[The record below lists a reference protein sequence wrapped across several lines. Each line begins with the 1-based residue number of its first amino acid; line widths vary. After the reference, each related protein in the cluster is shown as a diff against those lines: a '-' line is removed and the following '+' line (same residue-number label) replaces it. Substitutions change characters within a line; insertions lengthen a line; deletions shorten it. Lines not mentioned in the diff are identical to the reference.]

1 MTQES
6 AAYSPTDSE
15 IAIPVDPEPI
25 GLRVVQILFFL
36 VGTVFGYLG
45 ALIVFGSETT
55 CSPLALI
62 LGIGIGTLFLYLSD
76 YLLRPRWSSNKYV
89 ELSQT
94 QLDILN
100 KGTQEQVI
108 IPGASTDLHAWRFT
122 VTRAGRVP
130 KGTYMVGLAV
140 EEEDVYLPVYCLI
153 APQKFDNMP
162 NKEWFTELISRKKLR
177 DAGGDTMRIAGLQRR
192 LLKAETARSIHGV
205 EMDYDD
211 FLIFMEWLEIHFPE
225 WSPSH

>member
-6 AAYSPTDSE
+6 AAFSPTDSE
-15 IAIPVDPEPI
+15 IVIPVDPEPI

-36 VGTVFGYLG
+36 IGSVIGYVG
-45 ALIVFGSETT
+45 ALAIFGGDTT

-62 LGIGIGTLFLYLSD
+62 SGIIVGTGFLYLSD
-76 YLLRPRWSSNKYV
+76 FLLRSRWTSNKFV
-89 ELSQT
+89 EASQT
-94 QLDILN
+94 QMHILN
-100 KGTQEQVI
+100 KNKQEQVI
-108 IPGASTDLHAWRFT
+108 VPGANTDIHTWRFK

-140 EEEDVYLPVYCLI
+140 EDDDVYLPVYCLI
-153 APQKFDNMP
+153 PPEKFDSMP
-162 NKEWFTELISRKKLR
+162 NNEWFTELISRKNLR

-205 EMDYDD
+205 EMGFDD
-211 FLIFMEWLEIHFPE
+211 FLTFVEWLEVHFPE